1 MALVVAPP
9 CGQIEVALHWL
20 APGYDAFMDQVC
32 SVTSSRFLLFF
43 EQYTRCQAHRFL
55 DNDNKI

>member
-9 CGQIEVALHWL
+9 CGQMEVTVHRL
-20 APGYDAFMDQVC
+20 APGCDAFREQVS

-43 EQYTRCQAHRFL
+43 EQYTRYQAHSF
-55 DNDNKI
+55 